1 VRRLVPKNE
10 SFLSKRYQKGLF
22 SLVSY
27 ALYLC
32 VMKGRELFRL
42 DRFEDS
48 VVFLCYHATYVTYIR
63 VLTYESKN
71 NNQQSILNILHHRIR
86 V

>member
-1 VRRLVPKNE
+1 MRRLVPKNE

-48 VVFLCYHATYVTYIR
+48 VVFLCYMLHTLR
-63 VLTYESKN
+63 TYEY
-71 NNQQSILNILHHRIR
+71 LHTRVRITINK
-86 V
+86 VY